1 MTASTH
7 DALRSAARAR
17 ASHDCPLCSQD
28 TWANGSRLIELG
40 DGDGGP
46 PIEAL
51 AFVCTTCGYVRLHA
65 VQALATIDD

>member
-1 MTASTH
+1 M
-7 DALRSAARAR
+7 
-17 ASHDCPLCSQD
+17 CSQD
-28 TWANGSRLIELG
+28 TWAAGNRLIELG

-65 VQALATIDD
+65 IQALETIDD

>member
-1 MTASTH
+1 MTLTSH
-7 DALRSAARAR
+7 DALRSAISARTN
-17 ASHDCPLCSQD
+17 HHCPTCSQD
-28 TWANGSRLIELG
+28 TWAAGNRLVELG

-65 VQALATIDD
+65 IQALQTIDD